1 MSQDTAM
8 TPALSLLWDRV
19 LKDLQDKLDDESF
32 KTWIMPVEC
41 TSIEDDEIS
50 LGVPTL
56 FFRNWI
62 INNFQELIV
71 ESFSE
76 HLRREITIRYTIG
89 LRDVEEP
96 EHPVPASDAVNLSP
110 AEKQAIEVFR
120 RSRHVDRPT
129 ELISV
134 PLNRNYNFDTFVV
147 GESNRFAHAAA
158 QAVADPQSKV
168 YNPLFIYGGVG
179 LGKTHLM
186 QAIGEQLQSYGKH
199 FNVLYVSSEAFMNAF
214 IESVAQK
221 KLSEFRNCFRN
232 VDLLL
237 VDDVQFFSGAE
248 QTQTEFFHTFNILY
262 DAGKK
267 IVLSSDHPP
276 KELTYLEERLRSRF
290 EWGLLV
296 DIQAPDLE
304 TRVAILRKKARAM
317 GLNLP
322 DEVTIL
328 VAERIR
334 TNLRKLEGSLT
345 RLAAHTN
352 MTKQPITTDLARQ
365 LLGPLIAGDE
375 PRKISVETVQMTIC
389 DYFDL
394 SLHELTGPNR
404 SQKLSRPRHIACY
417 LCRELTESSYP
428 DIARKFGGRDH
439 SSIIHA
445 HKKVATDMA
454 TDLGKQNLIKSLI
467 KRIKSEAN
475 SERRS
480 R

>member
-1 MSQDTAM
+1 M
-8 TPALSLLWDRV
+8 TPALSLLWKRV
-19 LKDLQDKLDDESF
+19 LKDLHEKLDDESY
-32 KTWIMPVEC
+32 KTWIEPVEC
-41 TSIEDDEIS
+41 LSIEDDEIS

-56 FFRNWI
+56 FYRNWI
-62 INNFQELIV
+62 ANNFQGTIT
-71 ESFSE
+71 ESFSK
-76 HLRREITIRYTIG
+76 HLQREITLRYTTGSNDTGNLGSSATPNTSG
-89 LRDVEEP
+89 L
-96 EHPVPASDAVNLSP
+96 PA
-110 AEKQAIEVFR
+110 AEKQTASLHGRPQDVK
-120 RSRHVDRPT
+120 RHA

-134 PLNRNYNFDTFVV
+134 PLNRNYTFDTFVV

-186 QAIGEQLQSYGKH
+186 QAIGQQLQSYGRH
-199 FNVLYVSSEAFMNAF
+199 INVLYVSSEAFMNAF
-214 IESVAQK
+214 IDSVAQK
-221 KLSEFRNCFRN
+221 NPTNFRNFFRN

-248 QTQTEFFHTFNILY
+248 QTQTEFFHTFNVLY

-290 EWGLLV
+290 EWGLIV

-317 GLNLP
+317 GLDLP

-328 VAERIR
+328 IAERIR

-345 RLAAHTN
+345 RLAAHAS
-352 MTKQPITTDLARQ
+352 MTKQPISTDLARQ

-375 PRKISVETVQMTIC
+375 PRKTSVEMVQMEIC
-389 DYFDL
+389 DFFDL
-394 SLHELTGPNR
+394 SLHELTGPVR
-404 SQKLSRPRHIACY
+404 TRKLSKPRQIACY
-417 LCRELTESSYP
+417 LCRELTEASYP
-428 DIARKFGGRDH
+428 EIARKFGGRDH

-445 HKKVATDMA
+445 HKKVAGEMA
-454 TDLGKQNLIKSLI
+454 TDLAKQNLVKSLV
-467 KRIKSEAN
+467 KRIKSETN
-475 SERRS
+475 SERRT